1 MIIWLSVRQLLQ
13 ALPSRPVSNGY
24 VQQKRLLSS
33 PSSPRRET
41 AQSIKRYE
49 IHNVKLKLEN
59 PTDFFLISHF
69 NIVVNTR
76 QMPIF
81 AIINTLLSFCLQHH
95 LQKEYVHR
103 APHPGEEGDGRGEP
117 KSNHL
122 LQQLLWRQKVK
133 VSLAWCKKCTGF
145 SVWNLTQ

>member
-1 MIIWLSVRQLLQ
+1 MPSHNIDPLTALTVIIRLSVRQLLQ

-33 PSSPRRET
+33 PSSPRKET

-49 IHNVKLKLEN
+49 KHNMTLILEN
-59 PTDFFLISHF
+59 ATDLFSNSHF
-69 NIVVNTR
+69 SIVVGMDTR
-76 QMPIF
+76 LSLCLWR
-81 AIINTLLSFCLQHH
+81 LLQE
-95 LQKEYVHR
+95 EYVHR

-122 LQQLLWRQKVK
+122 LQQLLWR
-133 VSLAWCKKCTGF
+133 
-145 SVWNLTQ
+145 

>member
-33 PSSPRRET
+33 PSSPRKET

-49 IHNVKLKLEN
+49 VHNMTLTLEN
-59 PTDFFLISHF
+59 ATDSLSNSHF
-69 NIVVNTR
+69 
-76 QMPIF
+76 
-81 AIINTLLSFCLQHH
+81 LWH
-95 LQKEYVHR
+95 LQEEYVHG

-122 LQQLLWRQKVK
+122 LQQLLRR
-133 VSLAWCKKCTGF
+133 
-145 SVWNLTQ
+145 